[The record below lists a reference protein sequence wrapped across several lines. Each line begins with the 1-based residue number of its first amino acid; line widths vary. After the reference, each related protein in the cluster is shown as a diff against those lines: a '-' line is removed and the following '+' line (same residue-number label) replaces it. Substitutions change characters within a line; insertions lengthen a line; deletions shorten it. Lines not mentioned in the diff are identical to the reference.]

1 MMMRIIAMMMMSL
14 LSGTIAIKK
23 HKPLKKSD
31 RQRDTACRMAS
42 LKMVEFMYARA

>member
-1 MMMRIIAMMMMSL
+1 MMMRIIAMMMSL

-42 LKMVEFMYARA
+42 LKMEEFMYARA